1 MGPKS
6 IKTIE
11 NIYSPGRNALPS
23 MAHCVGLPPPNTNR
37 FEIWCVFRVQTQVA
51 CSRPCVALI
60 PEFRV
65 TTTCYRGHGA
75 FVQKFRGIQE
85 EQWPSKKGGWTHHL
99 HPFPLIFLVQ
109 VVQYT
114 PWKLTM
120 YGIYWIILVYD
131 QRFHQEMMTVEG
143 KCLHG
148 ACTTHWAFLDHEQYL
163 IWGFHVNVRGC
174 GACWK
179 QMPCAVCARCKIE
192 NPKTSSGIMIYRNG
206 FALCYVPKCDVAHE
220 PIW

>member
-1 MGPKS
+1 
-6 IKTIE
+6 
-11 NIYSPGRNALPS
+11 

-60 PEFRV
+60 PEFPV

-75 FVQKFRGIQE
+75 FVQS
-85 EQWPSKKGGWTHHL
+85 SKASKRSSGHQIKVAGHAICTQL
-99 HPFPLIFLVQ
+99 FGASGTQ

-120 YGIYWIILVYD
+120 YGKYWIILVYD
-131 QRFHQEMMTVEG
+131 QRFHQEMMAVEG

-148 ACTTHWAFLDHEQYL
+148 ACTTHGAFLDSMWMSVWCVLEADAV
-163 IWGFHVNVRGC
+163 GRE
-174 GACWK
+174 
-179 QMPCAVCARCKIE
+179 VCARCKIE
-192 NPKTSSGIMIYRNG
+192 NPLGPLQES
-206 FALCYVPKCDVAHE
+206 
-220 PIW
+220 